1 MVDAVDVSEMNTLEE
16 QDESGE
22 PKALP
27 QLDINTL
34 LKKKSPIVRSHQA
47 GPIVSRDGC
56 TVGRFGQWLIKDA
69 NHTNAELTRQHLKDD
84 QQRRADGGAC
94 SLVVAGSVAC
104 VAVVALL
111 VLGV

>member
-34 LKKKSPIVRSHQA
+34 LKKKSPIVRSHRR
-47 GPIVSRDGC
+47 VDRSRDGC
-56 TVGRFGQWLIKDA
+56 TVGAGQWLIKDA
-69 NHTNAELTRQHLKDD
+69 NHTNAEPRGSTLGRIRSGAPSTPRSLKP
-84 QQRRADGGAC
+84 
-94 SLVVAGSVAC
+94 SVAC
-104 VAVVALL
+104 ARRAW
-111 VLGV
+111 